1 MQRSVYGE
9 VYTRPKHWAVRVSVT
24 WKQKVMRFC
33 STVQKRIRL
42 TPRHIMLGLLFQLQ
56 VQALHSLLERLIS
69 EESRLQK
76 TKNSWHV
83 KRRGLML
90 YITCFAPANK
100 PRCRK
105 LAKEVDYLLAY
116 VILKP

>member
-24 WKQKVMRFC
+24 WKQKSNAVLSYSAEENQVNTPAYNARAAFSATGT
-33 STVQKRIRL
+33 STAL
-42 TPRHIMLGLLFQLQ
+42 TARK
-56 VQALHSLLERLIS
+56 AYS